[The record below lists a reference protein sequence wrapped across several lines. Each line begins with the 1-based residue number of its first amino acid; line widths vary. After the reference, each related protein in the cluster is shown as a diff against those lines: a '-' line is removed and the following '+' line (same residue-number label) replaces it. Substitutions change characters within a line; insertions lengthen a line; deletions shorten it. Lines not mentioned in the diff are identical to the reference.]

1 MKGCSD
7 KVWYIPKDVYIWHFK
22 PNSITRI
29 KQGMY
34 GQDSGY
40 KDYLDNMVWQILE
53 LQKRFVNKNYI
64 LSEMVNI
71 FCVLYHFHVE
81 NMQNCPLNTEAS
93 MNWIRGYYDL
103 IIRPHENEITET
115 MMMQAF
121 AQTAAQQNI
130 AAKGIVPTITFKD
143 FWESAKEPWVVNP
156 DDEVRGSTPA
166 GYIPPITDKN
176 WPVEVTE
183 YTQYV
188 ERPEDVDSNTNFSRF
203 FGMKKKLGLE
213 LDEKDYDMNYDG
225 STGKAGLKNIT
236 QSHPSTESNPYFIPT
251 VYNSHLTSEPE
262 YNPKDVMFTYANSSP
277 ADIAKTSAY
286 NKEGNTEVNCTG
298 CVGCD
303 SQSDSDEIAHKNPSR
318 KFGSYT
324 PSTDASDHDE
334 ILGGAPEYT
343 VDTDGV
349 ESNE

>member
-1 MKGCSD
+1 M
-7 KVWYIPKDVYIWHFK
+7 
-22 PNSITRI
+22 
-29 KQGMY
+29 
-34 GQDSGY
+34 
-40 KDYLDNMVWQILE
+40 YLDNMVWQILE

-64 LSEMVNI
+64 LSEMINI

-236 QSHPSTESNPYFIPT
+236 QSHPSQPSSVSPSQFIPM
-251 VYNSHLTSEPE
+251 PE
-262 YNPKDVMFTYANSSP
+262 YDPLDVKFTSINSSP

-286 NKEGNTEVNCTG
+286 NKECNTEVGCTG
-298 CVGCD
+298 CVGSD
-303 SQSDSDEIAHKNPSR
+303 SQSDTNEIAHKNPSR